1 MANRTRAR
9 DFERRLPRI
18 NATAQRAETA
28 RSAATRLSQEHV
40 STSDSPVTSLTG
52 AA

>member
-9 DFERRLPRI
+9 DFERRLSRI
-18 NATAQRAETA
+18 NAAAQGAENA
-28 RSAATRLSQEHV
+28 RSAATRLSRESV
-40 STSDSPVTSLTG
+40 STSASPVTSLTG